1 MAMCSGIRPGSRAQ
15 RQLAVLV
22 SRCERFQQLHAF
34 QFIVHR
40 DWQNCGA
47 TGKLGHTG
55 NLVPSPL
62 LKKLSLWLAIACSV
76 AILLSIAVSQIL
88 LALTLAVLLL
98 SGLPLRWPR
107 ISIPLALFLGWVLV
121 ALTFSPDPAQ
131 GVAQVEKIY
140 VFGMLLIVYSSVR
153 KISEARW
160 LVYAWIVLGTFTA
173 GRGVVQFARDV
184 AGARAAHSDFYHFY
198 VAARISG
205 FMSHWMT
212 FSGQELFVLLIA
224 VALILFAPGVKRWLW
239 LWLPCA
245 AIVGLALVLS
255 ETRSIYIAA
264 IVAGIYL
271 LWFWDKRSMLAMPVV
286 LGLIYLAAPG
296 AVQQRV
302 RSIVHPETQ
311 TDSNDHRIVVWRTGW
326 EMIKAHPLVGVGPEE
341 IRKPQVFYAYLPKDI
356 RLPLPDGY
364 YGHLHSIYIHYAA
377 ECGVPAAIFLT
388 AALLLA
394 LCDFWR
400 ALVRLPPGRSD
411 RRFLLHA
418 AARNGNRAPW
428 WSESLRRIWGTPRS

>member
-1 MAMCSGIRPGSRAQ
+1 MIPPP
-15 RQLAVLV
+15 
-22 SRCERFQQLHAF
+22 F
-34 QFIVHR
+34 
-40 DWQNCGA
+40 
-47 TGKLGHTG
+47 
-55 NLVPSPL
+55 

-88 LALTLAVLLL
+88 LALALGVLLL

-121 ALTFSPDPAQ
+121 ALAFSPDPAH
-131 GVAQVEKIY
+131 GLPQVRKML
-140 VFGMLLIVYSSVR
+140 VFAMLLIVYSSVR

-173 GRGVVQFARDV
+173 GRGLVQFAQDV

-212 FSGQELFVLLIA
+212 FSGQELFVLLLA
-224 VALILFAPGVKRWLW
+224 SALLLFAPGVKQWLW

-245 AIVGLALVLS
+245 AVVGTALVLS

-264 IVAGIYL
+264 IVAGVYL
-271 LWFWDKRSMLAMPVV
+271 IWMWDKRSMLALPVA
-286 LGLIYLAAPG
+286 LGLIYLVAPG
-296 AVQQRV
+296 AVQQRI
-302 RSIVHPETQ
+302 RSLTDPETQ

-326 EMIKAHPLVGVGPEE
+326 EMIKAHPVVGVGPEE
-341 IRKPQVFYAYLPKDI
+341 IRKPSVFYPYLPKDI

-377 ECGVPAAIFLT
+377 ECGVPASLFLT
-388 AALLLA
+388 AALLMA
-394 LCDFWR
+394 LCGFPAR
-400 ALVRLPPGRSD
+400 AWSVLPPGRSD
-411 RRFLLHA
+411 RTLSA
-418 AARNGNRAPW
+418 ASRDRPA
-428 WSESLRRIWGTPRS
+428 